1 MQAQKSELKLICRSA
16 DEAFLSR
23 EYHKWRKYEEGFMK
37 HQPSDCHT
45 DFNDQSKLKTGNQDV
60 EEMTNKTWSLKN
72 WQIFLTI
79 SKYRNNPPELPKLLC
94 NFIEIT
100 LWHGC
105 SSVNLLGIF
114 RTSFFVGT
122 SLEGCFWKYT
132 VFKWTRIA
140 FRGNNE
146 DSNFD

>member
-72 WQIFLTI
+72 WQIFLTKFQNTETTLQ
-79 SKYRNNPPELPKLLC
+79 SYQSCFATLLKLHFGMGVLP
-94 NFIEIT
+94 
-100 LWHGC
+100 
-105 SSVNLLGIF
+105 
-114 RTSFFVGT
+114 
-122 SLEGCFWKYT
+122 
-132 VFKWTRIA
+132 
-140 FRGNNE
+140 
-146 DSNFD
+146 